1 MPRKPQPHREDQGKF
16 TGIGQPILSD
26 WADLVVEMIERED
39 GLEVLT
45 EEDHKMQKIFN
56 ELVVGAGS
64 YVGARIG
71 TRYLR
76 RHPELFKV
84 SDLRA
89 PLLGS

>member
-1 MPRKPQPHREDQGKF
+1 MK
-16 TGIGQPILSD
+16 GIRSIDNSPEELT
-26 WADLVVEMIERED
+26 DLVVEMIERED